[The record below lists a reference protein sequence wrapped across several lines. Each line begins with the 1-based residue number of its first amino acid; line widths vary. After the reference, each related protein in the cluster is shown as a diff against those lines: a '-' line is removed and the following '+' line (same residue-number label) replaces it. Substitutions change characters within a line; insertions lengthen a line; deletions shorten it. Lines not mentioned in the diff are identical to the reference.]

1 MLFNISKLKQ
11 PKSIL
16 YATEVSLPGYFYV
29 PKDVHIPQYPEHQV
43 NGLKSVIKEGNH

>member
-29 PKDVHIPQYPEHQV
+29 PKEIHIPQYPERQAK
-43 NGLKSVIKEGNH
+43 GLKPVIKKGNH